1 MNSLLGTQ
9 MGGAGPYM
17 THLAVMLD
25 AGTDADVDE
34 LLTGHTDGGAGLD
47 DARLHTHTHH
57 NGVPAYTWLM
67 TTGNYNYY

>member
-1 MNSLLGTQ
+1 
-9 MGGAGPYM
+9 M
-17 THLAVMLD
+17 THLAVMLYD
-25 AGTDADVDE
+25 GTDADVDE

-67 TTGNYNYY
+67 TTSNYY